1 MCSISVLLLPA
12 GECVAPY
19 SRPGASV
26 FGFAALKGSVGV
38 RAFLCE
44 NTGEGAT
51 LAKGLPENGLHD
63 PRSLAALT
71 NKNGCITPQSSQI
84 EEVQPLNHPKS
95 DCVCRGG
102 VCPRREGCSFWV
114 ELMRERLQRTK
125 ARCVG
130 HR

>member
-12 GECVAPY
+12 GECLAPY

-38 RAFLCE
+38 RAFLCG

-71 NKNGCITPQSSQI
+71 NKNGCITPQSSQSF
-84 EEVQPLNHPKS
+84 EEP

-102 VCPRREGCSFWV
+102 VCPRREGCNFWV